1 MICSDY
7 IFSFSSYDIKKVQ
20 LIETGPAAVTMV
32 TGKHTSVTLQTY
44 LTSSLTS
51 AFGALLLKHGSMSA
65 MVPFKVA
72 AEEKTGVSLSLSTSD
87 TNQVIM

>member
-51 AFGALLLKHGSMSA
+51 AFGALLFHGSMSA
-65 MVPFKVA
+65 MIPIKVA